1 MSVPSPEDEQRPD
14 LETSRRTLT
23 TASTAHALHDG
34 FTDMIYVLLPVWQTE
49 FALSYGLLGLL
60 RGLYSGAMAGLQV
73 WAAALA
79 QRWGSVQVLAAGTAL
94 AAIGY
99 GLAGFTSGLVGLC
112 LALVLSGIGSS
123 TQHPLASA
131 AVARAYV
138 ERSRGP
144 LGIYNFGGDV
154 GKAALPAVLSLLLT
168 LLTWRASLGWM
179 AGIGLLVAAGIALY
193 MPRVSVALPK
203 AQPTQAHGRATGG
216 FSWLFTIGVL
226 DSATRMGFLTFL
238 PFLLQDKGASMPLI
252 GLGLAL
258 VFIGGAFGKFACG
271 WLGERHGLLWVV
283 LATEGGSALAILAVL
298 AMPLNGALGLLPLL
312 GLMLNGTSSVLYG
325 TVPELTRADER
336 IERAFSLFYTGTIG
350 AGALAPI
357 AFGFLG
363 DVTSVTWATVG
374 TAITALT
381 TIPLAMHL
389 HRRYL
394 TAHAPTP

>member
-1 MSVPSPEDEQRPD
+1 MSVPSTEDEQRPD

-79 QRWGSVQVLAAGTAL
+79 QRWGSVQVLATGTAL

-99 GLAGFTSGLVGLC
+99 GLAGLTSGLVGLC

-131 AVARAYV
+131 AVARAYG

-203 AQPTQAHGRATGG
+203 AQPESLLCPDQHCKLHHGADPPVQRRDIKRNAAQGIAPENPVGLQKMPPGDGLELQA
-216 FSWLFTIGVL
+216 
-226 DSATRMGFLTFL
+226 
-238 PFLLQDKGASMPLI
+238 
-252 GLGLAL
+252 LAL
-258 VFIGGAFGKFACG
+258 LERFSHRYAGIEQSCHPINQQDHGKP
-271 WLGERHGLLWVV
+271 LQQVRLHQPH
-283 LATEGGSALAILAVL
+283 AV
-298 AMPLNGALGLLPLL
+298 
-312 GLMLNGTSSVLYG
+312 
-325 TVPELTRADER
+325 
-336 IERAFSLFYTGTIG
+336 
-350 AGALAPI
+350 
-357 AFGFLG
+357 
-363 DVTSVTWATVG
+363 
-374 TAITALT
+374 
-381 TIPLAMHL
+381 
-389 HRRYL
+389 
-394 TAHAPTP
+394 